1 MKIYNV
7 VYDYRGH
14 IEVYP
19 CANEKVALKK
29 VRELSLLALIC
40 EGIEV
45 EDADE
50 ILDDSYYSTVYNND
64 DMEFTLQFAQ
74 RSFILDT
81 DFTNIAHIYV
91 DEKEVLA

>member
-14 IEVYP
+14 LEVYP
-19 CANEKVALKK
+19 CVNEKVALMK
-29 VRELSLLALIC
+29 VRELSLQALTYENI
-40 EGIEV
+40 

-50 ILDDSYYSTVYNND
+50 ILDDSHYSSIYNNYG
-64 DMEFTLQFAQ
+64 MEFTLQFAQ

-91 DEKEVLA
+91 DEKEVIL

>member
-29 VRELSLLALIC
+29 VRELSLQALTYENI
-40 EGIEV
+40 EGG
-45 EDADE
+45 DE
-50 ILDDSYYSTVYNND
+50 LLNDSYWSSAYSNNG
-64 DMEFTLQFAQ
+64 MEFTLQFAQ
-74 RSFILDT
+74 RSLILDT

-91 DEKEVLA
+91 DEKEVIL

>member
-7 VYDYRGH
+7 VYDFRGH

-29 VRELSLLALIC
+29 VRELSIQALTY
-40 EGIEV
+40 EGI

-74 RSFILDT
+74 RSLILDT
-81 DFTNIAHIYV
+81 DFTDIVHIYV

>member
-29 VRELSLLALIC
+29 VRELSIQALTY
-40 EGIEV
+40 EGI

-74 RSFILDT
+74 RSLILDT
-81 DFTNIAHIYV
+81 DFTDIVHIYV
-91 DEKEVLA
+91 DEKEVIL

>member
-19 CANEKVALKK
+19 CANEKIALKK
-29 VRELSLLALIC
+29 VRELSLQALTYENI
-40 EGIEV
+40 EGG
-45 EDADE
+45 DE
-50 ILDDSYYSTVYNND
+50 LLDDSYWSSAYNNH

>member
-7 VYDYRGH
+7 VYDFRGH

-29 VRELSLLALIC
+29 VRELSLQALTY
-40 EGIEV
+40 EGI

-74 RSFILDT
+74 RSLILDT
-81 DFTNIAHIYV
+81 DFTDIAHIYV

>member
-19 CANEKVALKK
+19 CVNEKVALMK
-29 VRELSLLALIC
+29 VRELSLQALTYENIK
-40 EGIEV
+40 GG
-45 EDADE
+45 DE
-50 ILDDSYYSTVYNND
+50 LLDDSYWHNNYG
-64 DMEFTLQFAQ
+64 MKFTLQFAQ

-91 DEKEVLA
+91 DEKEVTK

>member
-29 VRELSLLALIC
+29 VRELSLQALT
-40 EGIEV
+40 
-45 EDADE
+45 
-50 ILDDSYYSTVYNND
+50 YYNNN
-64 DMEFTLQFAQ
+64 DMEFTLKFVQ
-74 RSFILDT
+74 RSFTLDT
-81 DFTNIAHIYV
+81 DFTNIAYIYV
-91 DEKEVLA
+91 DEKEVIL

>member
-19 CANEKVALKK
+19 CVNERVALMK
-29 VRELSLLALIC
+29 VRELSLQALTY
-40 EGIEV
+40 EGI

-50 ILDDSYYSTVYNND
+50 ILDDSYYSSVYNND
-64 DMEFTLQFAQ
+64 SIEFTLQFDQ

>member
-7 VYDYRGH
+7 VYNYHGH

-19 CANEKVALKK
+19 CVNEKVALMK
-29 VRELSLLALIC
+29 VRELSLQALTY
-40 EGIEV
+40 EGI

-50 ILDDSYYSTVYNND
+50 ILDDSYYSSVYNND
-64 DMEFTLQFAQ
+64 SIEFTLQFDQ

-91 DEKEVLA
+91 DEKEVTK

>member
-29 VRELSLLALIC
+29 VREFSLQALTY
-40 EGIEV
+40 EGIE
-45 EDADE
+45 DGDE
-50 ILDDSYYSTVYNND
+50 LLDDSYYSTVYNNND
-64 DMEFTLQFAQ
+64 VEFTLQFAQ
-74 RSFILDT
+74 RSFMLDT
-81 DFTNIAHIYV
+81 DFTNISHIYV

>member
-19 CANEKVALKK
+19 CVNEKVALKK
-29 VRELSLLALIC
+29 VRELSLLALTC
-40 EGIEV
+40 ENIEGG
-45 EDADE
+45 DE
-50 ILDDSYYSTVYNND
+50 LLDDRYWSSAYNNYG
-64 DMEFTLQFAQ
+64 MEFTLQFAQ

>member
-1 MKIYNV
+1 MKIYNII
-7 VYDYRGH
+7 YDYRGH

-29 VRELSLLALIC
+29 VRELSLQALTY
-40 EGIEV
+40 EGI

-50 ILDDSYYSTVYNND
+50 ILDDSYYSTVYSND
-64 DMEFTLQFAQ
+64 GMEFTLQFAQ
-74 RSFILDT
+74 RSFLLDT

>member
-1 MKIYNV
+1 MKILNV

-14 IEVYP
+14 FEVYP

-29 VRELSLLALIC
+29 VRELSLQALTYESI
-40 EGIEV
+40 
-45 EDADE
+45 EDADK
-50 ILDDSYYSTVYNND
+50 ILDDSYWSSVYNNYG
-64 DMEFTLQFAQ
+64 MEFTLQFAQ